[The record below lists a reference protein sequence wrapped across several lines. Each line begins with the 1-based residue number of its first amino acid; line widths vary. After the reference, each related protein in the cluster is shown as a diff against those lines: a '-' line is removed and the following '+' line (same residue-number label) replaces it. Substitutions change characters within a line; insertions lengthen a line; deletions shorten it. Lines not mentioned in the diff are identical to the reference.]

1 MDVLVVLLKSLLI
14 GGLVGFAAGAGAAR
28 MFHAPSTQGLGAFRT
43 LGEMNACEGD
53 AASHF
58 SFGLGFFFN
67 AWASTVGAGAF
78 TQDVDHRVIPNWA
91 AAALLVKNKNVAETM
106 HNPKKMGI
114 SGAVVGMLVVAFLNT
129 TASAIP
135 ESLQVTAIAVL
146 VPAANLLIN
155 TVMPV
160 LFWLAAIDAGK
171 RSGLWATIFG
181 GLATMIMGN
190 AVPGVVLGI
199 LIGKGVDE
207 IGWNKVTKSMMAAVI
222 LLFVLSAFFR
232 GFDLQMI
239 ESFRLQIPGWLENMH
254 DVFSIGK

>member
-114 SGAVVGMLVVAFLNT
+114 SGAIVGMLVVAFLNT

-207 IGWNKVTKSMMAAVI
+207 IGWNRVTKSMMAAVI
-222 LLFVLSAFFR
+222 LLFVFSAFFR

-239 ESFRLQIPGWLENMH
+239 ESFRMQIPGWLQNMH
-254 DVFSIGK
+254 DAFTIGK

>member
-91 AAALLVKNKNVAETM
+91 AAALLVKNKNVSETM

-114 SGAVVGMLVVAFLNT
+114 SGAIVGMLVVAFLNT

-135 ESLQVTAIAVL
+135 ESLQVTAVAVL

-239 ESFRLQIPGWLENMH
+239 ESFRLQIPGWLQNMH
-254 DVFSIGK
+254 DIFSIGK